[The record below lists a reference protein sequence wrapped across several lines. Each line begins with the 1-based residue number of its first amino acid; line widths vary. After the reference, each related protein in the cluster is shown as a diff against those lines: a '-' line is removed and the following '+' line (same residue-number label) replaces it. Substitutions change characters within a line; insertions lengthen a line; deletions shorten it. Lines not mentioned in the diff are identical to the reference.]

1 MWIRMSTILA
11 SGETP
16 GVGLGADS
24 WGFGVDVRTS
34 QPQGDSVEAA
44 DSWQPTRSPAEVT
57 FAMVI
62 RLLSLEPSW
71 WMLRAVQKELETTD
85 DPG

>member
-1 MWIRMSTILA
+1 
-11 SGETP
+11 
-16 GVGLGADS
+16 
-24 WGFGVDVRTS
+24 
-34 QPQGDSVEAA
+34 
-44 DSWQPTRSPAEVT
+44 
-57 FAMVI
+57 MVI